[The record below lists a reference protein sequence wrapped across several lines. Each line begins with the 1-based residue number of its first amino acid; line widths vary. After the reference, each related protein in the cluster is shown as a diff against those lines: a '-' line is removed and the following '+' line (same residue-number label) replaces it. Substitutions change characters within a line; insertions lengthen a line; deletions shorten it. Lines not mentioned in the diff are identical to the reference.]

1 MIVYIKTRTRID
13 EEIKPHE
20 QTLKLKKKK
29 CSKTTCIAKGTKKQ
43 TNPKPPNFNDPSTSS
58 RSFWKDSEDMTEV
71 VGTGRC

>member
-29 CSKTTCIAKGTKKQ
+29 CSKTTCIAKGTKKKQ
-43 TNPKPPNFNDPSTSS
+43 TPNPPTSMIHPPSLEAFEKTPKT
-58 RSFWKDSEDMTEV
+58 
-71 VGTGRC
+71 